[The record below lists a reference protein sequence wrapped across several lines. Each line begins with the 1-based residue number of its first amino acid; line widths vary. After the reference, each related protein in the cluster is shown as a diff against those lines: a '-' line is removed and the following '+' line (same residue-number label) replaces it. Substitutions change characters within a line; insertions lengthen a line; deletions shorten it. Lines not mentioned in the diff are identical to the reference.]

1 MDNTD
6 KAGKCMQS
14 FETDRN
20 QVEIIEGMT
29 IEYPYCL
36 HKRNLTN
43 FVVPWHWHEELELG
57 YIQEGTSKIVTIGAE
72 YTVRQG
78 DGFFVNSNVMC
89 MKQNASSDV
98 KTIEINHIFH
108 PVFLGGHFKSRFETK
123 YLNPV
128 INNRQIEV
136 HVIRR
141 GRSTADL
148 ILKNL
153 YHLKELQNETDS
165 EFQTRNTLSETWR
178 LLIQELQEN
187 PDSQNI
193 AETEQTNRL
202 RSMIAYI
209 NQHYPEKTTLAEIA
223 KTAGVSEREA
233 SRCFKKNI
241 GQSPMEYLIK
251 YRLNQSKKLL
261 LETGMTITDI
271 CQQCGFSDSAYF
283 GKVFRKTYGMT
294 PSKYRSG

>member
-1 MDNTD
+1 
-6 KAGKCMQS
+6 MQA
-14 FETDRN
+14 FETDSN

-29 IEYPYCL
+29 IAYPYCL
-36 HKRNLTN
+36 HKRDLTN
-43 FVVPWHWHEELELG
+43 FVIPWHWHEELELG
-57 YIQEGTSKIVTIGAE
+57 YIQEGISKIVTIGAE

-89 MKQNASSDV
+89 MKQNASTGG

-136 HVIRR
+136 HIIRR
-141 GRSTADL
+141 GHATANM

-165 EFQTRNTLSETWR
+165 EFQTRNLLSETWT
-178 LLIQELQEN
+178 LLIKELQEN
-187 PDSQNI
+187 PDSHKI
-193 AETEQTNRL
+193 IGTDQTNRL

-209 NQHYPEKTTLAEIA
+209 NQNYAEKIALAEIA
-223 KTAGVSEREA
+223 KAASVSEREA

-241 GQSPMEYLIK
+241 GQSPIEYLIK

-261 LETGMTITDI
+261 LETSMTITDI

-283 GKVFRKTYGMT
+283 GKVFRKSYGMT
-294 PSKYRSG
+294 PSEYRAGSV